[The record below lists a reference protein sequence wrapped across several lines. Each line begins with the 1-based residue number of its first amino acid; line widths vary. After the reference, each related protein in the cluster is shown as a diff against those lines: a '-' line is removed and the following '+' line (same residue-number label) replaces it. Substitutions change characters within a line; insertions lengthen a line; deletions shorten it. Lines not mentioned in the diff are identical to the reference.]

1 MSIRKTFTG
10 RHLARAAT
18 AAAALTL
25 ATAGTAAAT
34 PSAKPMRTGS
44 DLGASSVSASVANNT
59 LTILGT
65 DGPDQITVGLASGDP
80 NSLIVDTGNGD
91 TQTFDRLTFTAISVF
106 LGDGND
112 TFTETRGFA
121 DDALVVDGG
130 NGDDTIVTG
139 DGNDVIFGG
148 AGNDTIHSGSGDD
161 VIFGGSGDDFV
172 DGDAGHDSAFL
183 DSGRDAFNWDPGDG
197 SDFIEGGTGR
207 DTLLFNGSNAAE
219 NMSLSADGHSAVF
232 LRDVGGIRMDMNDVE
247 QVDVHALGG
256 ADHVTVNDVSGTD
269 IGSVN
274 VDLAS
279 ATGTGDGST
288 DIVSVNGT
296 ESVDH

>member
-1 MSIRKTFTG
+1 
-10 RHLARAAT
+10 
-18 AAAALTL
+18 
-25 ATAGTAAAT
+25 
-34 PSAKPMRTGS
+34 
-44 DLGASSVSASVANNT
+44 
-59 LTILGT
+59 
-65 DGPDQITVGLASGDP
+65 
-80 NSLIVDTGNGD
+80 
-91 TQTFDRLTFTAISVF
+91 
-106 LGDGND
+106 
-112 TFTETRGFA
+112 
-121 DDALVVDGG
+121 
-130 NGDDTIVTG
+130 
-139 DGNDVIFGG
+139 
-148 AGNDTIHSGSGDD
+148 

-183 DSGRDAFNWDPGDG
+183 DSGRDVQLDPGDG
-197 SDFIEGGTGR
+197 SDFIEGDTCR

-232 LRDVGGIRMDMNDVE
+232 LRDVGGIRMDMSDVE

-296 ESVDH
+296 ESVDHIKARTDDTGVDVRGLQADVHIAGAETADQLQLTGLGGNDKIDVGDDVASVIGVTTDLGSGQR